1 MLYIVAAM
9 EDELLGLRREL
20 DALGASQGVGFP
32 LEFHLVG
39 VGPPQAGEA
48 MAAAIVNGRRRPQG
62 VLMLGVAG
70 AVEPGRETG
79 ELVLSGSYLRQQNV
93 DSRFRG
99 NDGAGGSDGV
109 SESDGA
115 SGNDGASGSD
125 GADSAVEPAEAIAPD
140 PTLLAVAESAA
151 VEARMPVYR
160 SNSLTVDHLI
170 SEGWERQQLRER
182 YGVGTVNMEDHAVA
196 AAAQA
201 EGVPFLSVRVILDT
215 AEQRLPGY
223 LPKLYRSRNA
233 LFGEVLLRPWRI
245 PTLRRLKAQME
256 LCRSVLAQFGLSF
269 IHQEAERRRSVR
281 EKESADAIY

>member
-9 EDELLGLRREL
+9 EDELLGLQREL

-39 VGPPQAGEA
+39 VGPRNSGQI
-48 MAAAIVNGRRRPQG
+48 MASAIVNGRRRPQG

-79 ELVLSGSYLRQQNV
+79 ELVLSANYVR
-93 DSRFRG
+93 
-99 NDGAGGSDGV
+99 
-109 SESDGA
+109 
-115 SGNDGASGSD
+115 
-125 GADSAVEPAEAIAPD
+125 DSAAEPAEPISPD
-140 PTLLAVAESAA
+140 QTLLEVAEAA
-151 VEARMPVYR
+151 AAEARMPVYR
-160 SNSLTVDHLI
+160 SDSLTVDHLVTK
-170 SEGWERQQLRER
+170 GWERQQHREN

-215 AEQRLPGY
+215 AEQPLPGY

-233 LFGEVLLRPWRI
+233 LIGEVLLRPWRI
-245 PTLRRLKAQME
+245 PTLRRLKSQME
-256 LCRSVLAQFGLSF
+256 LCQSVLAQFGLSF
-269 IHQEAERRRSVR
+269 IQQEAERRRSVR
-281 EKESADAIY
+281 EAEAADAIY